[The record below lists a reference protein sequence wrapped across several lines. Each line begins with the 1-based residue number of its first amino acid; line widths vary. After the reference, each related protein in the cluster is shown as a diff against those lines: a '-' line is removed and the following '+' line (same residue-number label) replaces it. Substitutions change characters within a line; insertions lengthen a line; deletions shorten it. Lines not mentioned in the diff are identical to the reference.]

1 MMRRRRRSTTR
12 PLRVRRGLLALT
24 AGTFAIALAVGLLV
38 AGHTGAAREGA
49 PGRVPPPPGAPT
61 SASRFTAPSSPPDRQ
76 LSRATAMPAVTATTT
91 PADLPAD
98 VMAQPDLF
106 ARAFVTR
113 LLTQDYRQPRT
124 ELLGWVQAHAAQSTD
139 PLVMGLIPPDLRD
152 KWAVFSV
159 TDTGSGPAPV
169 PTPTEW
175 EGLAGRSART
185 TVQIQHVS
193 QPYSWTSA
201 VATGRITDPGVTGRE
216 VTALVTLHTVDDG
229 SPHTATTSVA
239 LSFNLEGPPT
249 RDHWGFVTLA
259 AYTVVPLAG
268 S

>member
-38 AGHTGAAREGA
+38 AGHTGATPGGA
-49 PGRVPPPPGAPT
+49 PGRVPPLPGATT
-61 SASRFTAPSSPPDRQ
+61 SASRSTAPSSPPDRQ

-159 TDTGSGPAPV
+159 TDPGSGPAPV
-169 PTPTEW
+169 PSATEW
-175 EGLAGRSART
+175 DRLAGRSART
-185 TVQIQHVS
+185 SVQIQHVS

>member
-1 MMRRRRRSTTR
+1 
-12 PLRVRRGLLALT
+12 
-24 AGTFAIALAVGLLV
+24 
-38 AGHTGAAREGA
+38 
-49 PGRVPPPPGAPT
+49 
-61 SASRFTAPSSPPDRQ
+61 
-76 LSRATAMPAVTATTT
+76 MPAVTAPNT

-98 VMAQPDLF
+98 VTAQPDLF

-169 PTPTEW
+169 PSATQW

-185 TVQIQHVS
+185 SVQIQHVS

-216 VTALVTLHTVDDG
+216 VTALVTLHTVDGD